1 MEVYLNATSVNKNL
15 WPLIENEPVALIK
28 LADKYLIEYLF
39 ESCVRSGIKSV
50 NVIGGRY
57 CDILKHKLGTGNKW
71 GLIITYQDTIN
82 VSNDSFLIHA
92 DSLYNIDLTELINI
106 SVQNCDAL
114 STSAPVT
121 SDTNHRNTNRT
132 QLSDQNDHT
141 IFRID
146 DYSSYYSACMK
157 LVRNQLKECVIDPHQ
172 AGYKVIEGSRISYN
186 QESITN
192 GYAFIGDR
200 TRIAPTS
207 TVSSDVLIGADVVI
221 DDYAQ
226 LNRCIVLDSTYIG
239 KMLKVEHSIVKGNY
253 LISLKNNTCTTISDD
268 LLISDLSTKPG
279 KKRLIQR
286 FTKLTEA
293 V

>member
-1 MEVYLNATSVNKNL
+1 
-15 WPLIENEPVALIK
+15 
-28 LADKYLIEYLF
+28 
-39 ESCVRSGIKSV
+39 
-50 NVIGGRY
+50 
-57 CDILKHKLGTGNKW
+57 
-71 GLIITYQDTIN
+71 
-82 VSNDSFLIHA
+82 
-92 DSLYNIDLTELINI
+92 
-106 SVQNCDAL
+106 
-114 STSAPVT
+114 
-121 SDTNHRNTNRT
+121 
-132 QLSDQNDHT
+132 
-141 IFRID
+141 
-146 DYSSYYSACMK
+146 MK